1 MTTRPRTKSVRRLAW
16 RVAGALFAISAT
28 LLAGCGTTPEPA
40 APSSGGQ
47 TGLDLMERLTLN
59 ADRCWFRSGDPI
71 FESYGLAPELSSFSG
86 RPRFLIVPEGKP
98 EERPLLVIEGRAGS
112 SEVAIY
118 GPLTGNPA
126 GNKAAADI
134 DRWRSG
140 SDDCA

>member
-1 MTTRPRTKSVRRLAW
+1 MTTRTRTTPFRRPIC
-16 RVAGALFAISAT
+16 RVSGALFAATAT
-28 LLAGCGTTPEPA
+28 LLAGCGAVPGPT
-40 APSSGGQ
+40 APSPGGQ

-59 ADRCWFRSGDPI
+59 ADRCWFRSGDPV

-98 EERPLLVIEGRAGS
+98 EERPLLVIEGRTGS
-112 SEVAIY
+112 SDVSIY

-134 DRWRSG
+134 DRWRTG